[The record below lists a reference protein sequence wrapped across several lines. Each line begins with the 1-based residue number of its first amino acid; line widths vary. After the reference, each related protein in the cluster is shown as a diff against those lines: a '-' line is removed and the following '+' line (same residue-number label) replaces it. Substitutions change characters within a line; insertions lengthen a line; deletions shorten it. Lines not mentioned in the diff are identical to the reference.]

1 LAPDLGVGISFAGLF
16 AVILGSALLAPLLT
30 WLLMRGAGIAAN
42 RYGRQSGV
50 IGRMAPRYVNRSLS
64 RTSIA
69 VAALMVSVS
78 AIIGVGVMVG
88 SFRGAVRDWLNDVL
102 QADIYVSP
110 PSLNANQVTT
120 NLDPSIVDML
130 EGFPGITRVATS
142 HGVDVRMIAPS
153 PDSAG
158 DDEPP
163 VRVISV
169 SEDLAGPN
177 RRYRS
182 AVGDW
187 QQTWAAVEDGAVLVN
202 EPLANRMH
210 LAVGDNLSLATDHG
224 VASFPI
230 AGIAVDF
237 DVRSIVFMH
246 APVFQRYWDD
256 TAVSAVGLFVAPG
269 ADVDEKAH
277 EIRRSVTGGQQVL
290 VRSNAGM
297 RADALAVFDRT
308 FAITIALQVLAT
320 VVAFIGILSTL
331 MSLQLERT
339 REIGIL
345 RANGMTRAQLWRL
358 SLYETGLIGSSAGL
372 IAIPTGV
379 VLAAVLIYIINLRS
393 FGWSMQM
400 QLAPIEFVR
409 ALSVAVGAALLAGLY
424 PAWRAGRIEP
434 ATAIRSE

>member
-1 LAPDLGVGISFAGLF
+1 MSNVRGLWC
-16 AVILGSALLAPLLT
+16 LSSH
-30 WLLMRGAGIAAN
+30 R
-42 RYGRQSGV
+42 SG
-50 IGRMAPRYVNRSLS
+50 
-64 RTSIA
+64 TSIGPEHSEHPIESKTGCHNSPSD
-69 VAALMVSVS
+69 SVL
-78 AIIGVGVMVG
+78 
-88 SFRGAVRDWLNDVL
+88 R
-102 QADIYVSP
+102 
-110 PSLNANQVTT
+110 
-120 NLDPSIVDML
+120 
-130 EGFPGITRVATS
+130 
-142 HGVDVRMIAPS
+142 
-153 PDSAG
+153 
-158 DDEPP
+158 
-163 VRVISV
+163 
-169 SEDLAGPN
+169 

-210 LAVGDNLSLATDHG
+210 LTVGDSLSLATDHG

-400 QLAPIEFVR
+400 QLAPAEIVR
-409 ALSVAVGAALLAGLY
+409 ALVVAVGAALLAGLY